1 MRTPLLLLPLILDLE
16 ITRCFS
22 EPPNLALQ
30 LHHCPR
36 WAQYLPPD
44 TRPDAG
50 CHPHVLP
57 PLPPQAG
64 SPRPCPHA
72 PDSLFHPHLHLHGR
86 LSLLDSSLFPPVH
99 PPEGPTRVFLDP
111 ELTCPCLLPVAPQDP
126 WTEPAP
132 LALALEAPL
141 GAGRP
146 SLQGCLPFSFSFL
159 CLHSSLSKSYL
170 HFLHHRDKG
179 LWPWS

>member
-1 MRTPLLLLPLILDLE
+1 MFLWAPKPGPATASLSPVSSVSSPRHQA
-16 ITRCFS
+16 RCWV
-22 EPPNLALQ
+22 PPSRPASSSSTGWQSQALSS
-30 LHHCPR
+30 CPR
-36 WAQYLPPD
+36 LSVPSPSPP
-44 TRPDAG
+44 PW
-50 CHPHVLP
+50 P
-57 PLPPQAG
+57 PLPPGLQSLPSSS
-64 SPRPCPHA
+64 SPRGPH
-72 PDSLFHPHLHLHGR
+72 
-86 LSLLDSSLFPPVH
+86 
-99 PPEGPTRVFLDP
+99 RVFLDP

-126 WTEPAP
+126 WTEPAL